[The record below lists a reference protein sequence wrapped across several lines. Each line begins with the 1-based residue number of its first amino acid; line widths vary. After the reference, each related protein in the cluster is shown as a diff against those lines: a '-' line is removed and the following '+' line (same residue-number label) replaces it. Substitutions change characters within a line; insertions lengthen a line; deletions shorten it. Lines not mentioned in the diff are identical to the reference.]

1 MGQLD
6 DGDKIK
12 YYHYHAYAMLGFN
25 KLAGNARRFKMLMG
39 MSLQEFDLLLVKV
52 EKMYPEEERKRLSK
66 RSRQREIGAGRRFAL
81 SLRDRV
87 LLLLFYYRTY
97 ATQDVAAEIFG
108 VGQATVSRSIDQ
120 MEPIVRQCVPI
131 PAKLYAESKRVS
143 TVEELEE
150 FFPGL
155 ISLVDASEQP
165 IQRPKRKDME
175 KSHYSGK
182 AGRHTV
188 KTQYTVNVHGL
199 IIHNSRHSPGRVHD
213 FKVYKMKHPT
223 FPKNL
228 PSQDGSA
235 RKGKRANLR
244 SYGDRGYQGAQKVD
258 PDVEVV
264 LPIRRKPDKELSPE
278 EREINRL
285 QSKVRV
291 YVENA
296 IRRVKTHRIMGDR
309 YRNPLK
315 KYDRI
320 NDIVCGLVNHRV
332 LWMAAQAT

>member
-1 MGQLD
+1 
-6 DGDKIK
+6 
-12 YYHYHAYAMLGFN
+12 MLGFD
-25 KLAGNARRFKMLMG
+25 KLASNARRFKMLMG
-39 MSLQEFDLLLVKV
+39 MSPQKFDLLLVKV

-81 SLRDRV
+81 SLRERI

-97 ATQDVAAEIFG
+97 ATQDVAAEVFG
-108 VGQATVSRSIDQ
+108 VGQATVSRSIEQ
-120 MEPIVRQCVPI
+120 IAPVVKKCMPI
-131 PAKLYAESKRVS
+131 PAKLYARSKRVS

-150 FFPGL
+150 LFPGL
-155 ISLVDASEQP
+155 VALVDASEQP

-182 AGRHTV
+182 AGRHTA

-199 IIHNSRHSPGRVHD
+199 IIHNTRHSPGCVHD
-213 FKVYKMKHPT
+213 FKVYKTKHPT
-223 FPKNL
+223 FPKDL
-228 PSQDGSA
+228 PSRDGSA
-235 RKGKRANLR
+235 REGKRANLR

-264 LPIRRKPDKELSPE
+264 LPIRCKPGKKLSPE

-285 QSKVRV
+285 QSRIRVR
-291 YVENA
+291 VENA

-315 KYDRI
+315 KYDSI
-320 NDIVCGLVNHRV
+320 NDIVCGLVNQRV
-332 LWMAAQAT
+332 LWRVAQAT